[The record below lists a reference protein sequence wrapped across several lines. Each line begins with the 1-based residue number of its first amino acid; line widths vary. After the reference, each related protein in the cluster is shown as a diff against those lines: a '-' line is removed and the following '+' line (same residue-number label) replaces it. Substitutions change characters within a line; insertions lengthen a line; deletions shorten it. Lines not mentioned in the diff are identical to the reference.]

1 MITLS
6 STRKEHAVV
15 DEFLPN
21 LPRALRWMRCLVL
34 PLLLAVADSRPANS
48 QASEAFTAEQILNDS
63 NDPVAGNPK
72 GDITIAVFTDYNC
85 PYCKKSKPD
94 LERLVRED
102 GNIRLVYKEW
112 PVLSE
117 ASAIGSKVALAAR
130 YQGKYREAH
139 DAMMAIPGGGIDAQ
153 RMVDA
158 VREAGIDME
167 KLDADLKNRDAE
179 ITAILRNVHAQGDYM
194 GFASTPSYII
204 GKYRVPTA
212 LNYEAFKKAVT
223 DARALAKQER

>member
-1 MITLS
+1 MIAS
-6 STRKEHAVV
+6 SLKWLGCLA
-15 DEFLPN
+15 LP
-21 LPRALRWMRCLVL
+21 V
-34 PLLLAVADSRPANS
+34 LLAFAGPQPAGA
-48 QASEAFTAEQILNDS
+48 QAGGEFTAEQLLNDP
-63 NDPVAGNPK
+63 NDPVGGNPK

-94 LERLVRED
+94 LERVVRED

-117 ASAIGSKVALAAR
+117 ASAVGSKVALAAR

-139 DAMMAIPGGGIDAQ
+139 DAMMALPGGRVEAQ
-153 RMVDA
+153 QMVEA

-167 KLDADLKNRDAE
+167 KLDADLKSHDAE
-179 ITAILRNVHAQGDYM
+179 ITAILRTIHAQGDYM
-194 GFASTPSYII
+194 GFQSTPSYII

-212 LNYEAFKKAVT
+212 LNYEAFKKAVA
-223 DARALAKQER
+223 DAREFAKQPR

>member
-1 MITLS
+1 MIAS
-6 STRKEHAVV
+6 SLKW
-15 DEFLPN
+15 L
-21 LPRALRWMRCLVL
+21 RCLAL
-34 PLLLAVADSRPANS
+34 PILLTFAGPQPAGA
-48 QASEAFTAEQILNDS
+48 QAGGEFTAEQILNDP
-63 NDPVAGNPK
+63 NDPVGGNPK

-94 LERLVRED
+94 LERAVRED

-139 DAMMAIPGGGIDAQ
+139 DAMMALPGGRVEAQ
-153 RMVDA
+153 QMVDA

-167 KLDADLKNRDAE
+167 KLDADLKNHDAE
-179 ITAILRNVHAQGDYM
+179 ITAMLRTIHAQGDYM
-194 GFASTPSYII
+194 GFQSTPSYII

-212 LNYEAFKKAVT
+212 LNYEAFKKAVA
-223 DARALAKQER
+223 DARAFAKQPR